1 MLKFLKN
8 YLKYL
13 MNIYKSK
20 KRQKRKLYN
29 YIDLDVIENKFPKK
43 VNRIIFIIPSMAKF
57 SGGHTSILRLGTEL
71 SKKYE
76 VFYASYIED
85 NIDKM
90 KNAAFINLKNYKGKI
105 INLSE
110 IETNEEDI
118 LIATLWESV
127 YFSKKLKGYK
137 MYFIQDYEPYFYS
150 YGEDYILAKET
161 YNFGYHIVSLGK
173 WNLKKIKEE
182 NSGKNSIL
190 NFIEFPYE
198 KKEYPNIGRDYSLYK
213 EKKEIKLCVYVKNE
227 SKRIPYIIE
236 NILKKLKF
244 ELKEKKNIDLLIT
257 YFGNENY
264 LNLSEGKSLGKIT
277 KEQLLKLYQESD
289 FGMCASLTNISLVPY
304 EMMATGLPVIEFIE
318 GSFTS
323 FFSEECGILTDFNY
337 KTLLEKMIYYLENPN
352 LIEKCC
358 QSAKEELKNLSWQKS
373 GQQFI
378 NIIENLNKIGD
389 NFND

>member
-85 NIDKM
+85 NVDKM

-198 KKEYPNIGRDYSLYK
+198 KKEYPNI
-213 EKKEIKLCVYVKNE
+213 
-227 SKRIPYIIE
+227 
-236 NILKKLKF
+236 
-244 ELKEKKNIDLLIT
+244 
-257 YFGNENY
+257 
-264 LNLSEGKSLGKIT
+264 
-277 KEQLLKLYQESD
+277 
-289 FGMCASLTNISLVPY
+289 
-304 EMMATGLPVIEFIE
+304 
-318 GSFTS
+318 
-323 FFSEECGILTDFNY
+323 
-337 KTLLEKMIYYLENPN
+337 
-352 LIEKCC
+352 
-358 QSAKEELKNLSWQKS
+358 
-373 GQQFI
+373 
-378 NIIENLNKIGD
+378 
-389 NFND
+389 

>member
-1 MLKFLKN
+1 MAEWNRQIFGGIKVLKFFI
-8 YLKYL
+8 
-13 MNIYKSK
+13 NIYKSK
-20 KRQKRKLYN
+20 KQKNRKIYN
-29 YIDLDVIENKFPKK
+29 YIDLDVVENKFPKK

-118 LIATLWESV
+118 LIATFWESV

-137 MYFIQDYEPYFYS
+137 MYFVQDYEPYFYS

-198 KKEYPNIGRDYSLYK
+198 KK
-213 EKKEIKLCVYVKNE
+213 
-227 SKRIPYIIE
+227 RI
-236 NILKKLKF
+236 
-244 ELKEKKNIDLLIT
+244 
-257 YFGNENY
+257 
-264 LNLSEGKSLGKIT
+264 S
-277 KEQLLKLYQESD
+277 
-289 FGMCASLTNISLVPY
+289 
-304 EMMATGLPVIEFIE
+304 
-318 GSFTS
+318 
-323 FFSEECGILTDFNY
+323 
-337 KTLLEKMIYYLENPN
+337 
-352 LIEKCC
+352 
-358 QSAKEELKNLSWQKS
+358 
-373 GQQFI
+373 
-378 NIIENLNKIGD
+378 
-389 NFND
+389 